1 MSDPSSLE
9 QRLALLFT
17 PREAHAG
24 VLALDSVVDEIGASL
39 EPTLNHTVAH
49 TRLVWWREEVAR
61 LQRGAPL
68 HPATHALYAAAP
80 QVPFAPLEHLITAA
94 EFQLAGH
101 QPADTEERSVYF
113 TRIYGAPEALR
124 AAVIH
129 GAQDPRL
136 EAFGRALGDV
146 LGTAS
151 ALETALLDDRRV
163 EAARLR
169 AALERLTPTAEL
181 AHCERHGLIR
191 ANFLAHRLTDTGL
204 APPPGALRALT
215 LAWRC
220 ARRHRL
226 EFR

>member
-1 MSDPSSLE
+1 MSDASPLE

-17 PREAHAG
+17 PRAAHAG
-24 VLALDSVVDEIGASL
+24 VLALDTVLEEIGASL

-68 HPATHALYAAAP
+68 HPATRALLAAAP
-80 QVPFAPLEHLITAA
+80 RVPFTPLDQLITAA

-101 QPADTEERSVYF
+101 QPADPEERSRYF
-113 TRIYGAPEALR
+113 ARIDGAPEALR
-124 AAVIH
+124 AAVIL
-129 GAQDPRL
+129 GAPDARL
-136 EAFGRALGDV
+136 EAFGHALGEV
-146 LGTAS
+146 LGLAGCVE
-151 ALETALLDDRRV
+151 AALLDDRRT
-163 EAARLR
+163 EATRLR
-169 AALERLTPTAEL
+169 AALTRLRPSADL

-191 ANFLAHRLTDTGL
+191 ANFIAHRLTDSGL
-204 APPPGALRALT
+204 APPPGALRSLT

>member
-1 MSDPSSLE
+1 
-9 QRLALLFT
+9 
-17 PREAHAG
+17 
-24 VLALDSVVDEIGASL
+24 
-39 EPTLNHTVAH
+39 
-49 TRLVWWREEVAR
+49 
-61 LQRGAPL
+61 
-68 HPATHALYAAAP
+68 
-80 QVPFAPLEHLITAA
+80 
-94 EFQLAGH
+94 
-101 QPADTEERSVYF
+101 
-113 TRIYGAPEALR
+113 
-124 AAVIH
+124 
-129 GAQDPRL
+129 
-136 EAFGRALGDV
+136 

-151 ALETALLDDRRV
+151 ALETALLDDRRI